1 MNDHLLTA
9 DSPRADTYRVRV
21 SGVFDTAAGAHLL
34 RQLDAWADHIDTH
47 GGTTRTVVADLTG
60 VTAASLAGLKAIPHA
75 ERTVGRRGCVFGV
88 VGADHLLGRVPAA
101 ARPLLRPG
109 GHGSLAPGPAS
120 RRPRTG
126 TRGPVPAAGV

>member
-34 RQLDAWADHIDTH
+34 RQLDAWAHHVDTH

-60 VTAASLAGLKAIPHA
+60 VTAASLAGLKALPHA
-75 ERTVGRRGCVFGV
+75 ERTVGRRRCVFGV
-88 VGADHLLGRVPAA
+88 VGADRRALGGRATLSSCADVRLVRVRWPA
-101 ARPLLRPG
+101 PQ
-109 GHGSLAPGPAS
+109 
-120 RRPRTG
+120 TC
-126 TRGPVPAAGV
+126 

>member
-34 RQLDAWADHIDTH
+34 RQLDAWAHHIDSH

-109 GHGSLAPGPAS
+109 HGAQVPGPAS
-120 RRPRTG
+120 PRPAAV
-126 TRGPVPAAGV
+126 TRGPVPAAGA

>member
-34 RQLDAWADHIDTH
+34 RQLDAWAHHVDTH

-109 GHGSLAPGPAS
+109 HGAQVPGPAS
-120 RRPRTG
+120 PRPASG
-126 TRGPVPAAGV
+126 TRGPVPAAGA